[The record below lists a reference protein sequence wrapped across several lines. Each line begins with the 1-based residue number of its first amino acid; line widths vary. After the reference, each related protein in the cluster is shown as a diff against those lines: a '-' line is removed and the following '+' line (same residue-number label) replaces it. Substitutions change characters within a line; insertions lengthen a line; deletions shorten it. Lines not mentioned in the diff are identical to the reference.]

1 MKNKTNNLFFFLLLI
16 STFIGV
22 TTLAQSADIILT
34 NGKIFTSDTTQLYV
48 HALAIK
54 GNKIL
59 ATGSNVAIEKL
70 ASSKTKKI
78 DLQGKTVIPGINDA
92 HDHLGFLSTVG
103 ISYAYTE
110 MNPTGLGKATVLDS
124 VSKLVKIAKSNQWI
138 SGWIGTMVLFD
149 STVREALDSIAPD
162 NPVVLQIWWG
172 HGEVV
177 NKKALEVS
185 GISDHEKDPVG
196 GWYERKSPTGKITAV
211 QENAQVPIWNTWFGS
226 DYRQQLNALRSFSQ
240 LQLRYGITTVQQ
252 MSSPFNAE
260 ESKRF
265 FKAADLHQRIRIVA
279 WPGSTYSG
287 RKLQEWNVKTDG
299 FGALVYFSGI
309 KYVIDGTPLEEN
321 AFNKRP
327 YTKGGNWYGR
337 LDYPVDTIRQI
348 LKEALNSKRQLMMH
362 IIGDS
367 TLSTVLSL
375 MKQMASDEVW
385 KAKRVRIEHNSTPNI
400 TPAEVNE
407 VKDLGL
413 LMMHTPKYCQASPIR
428 SLLEK
433 GITVGISPDGTTNP
447 FWDIMVIT
455 SQQTRPSE
463 NISREQ
469 AVIAYTRTNAFAEFK
484 EKEKGSLTKGML
496 ADLAVLSEDIFS
508 VPTEQLPAIKS
519 VLTIMDGKI
528 VYQE

>member
-1 MKNKTNNLFFFLLLI
+1 MKNKTNNLFFYLLLI
-16 STFIGV
+16 STSAGV
-22 TTLAQSADIILT
+22 TTFAQSADIILT

-59 ATGSNVAIEKL
+59 ATGSNEAIAKL
-70 ASSKTKKI
+70 ATSHTKKI

-92 HDHLGFLSTVG
+92 HDHLGFQSSVG
-103 ISYAYTE
+103 IGYAYTE
-110 MNPTGLGKATVLDS
+110 MNPAGLSKAAVLDS
-124 VSKLVKIAKSNQWI
+124 VSKLVKIAKPNQWI
-138 SGWIGTMVLFD
+138 SGWIGTTVLFD
-149 STVREALDSIAPD
+149 SSVREALDSIAPN

-177 NKKALEVS
+177 NEKALEVS
-185 GISDHEKDPVG
+185 GISDEDKDPAG
-196 GWYERKSPTGKITAV
+196 GWYERKSPTGKITAI
-211 QENAQVPIWNTWFGS
+211 QENAQVPIWNTWLGS
-226 DYRQQLNALRSFSQ
+226 DFGQQLHALRSFSQ

-265 FKAADLHQRIRIVA
+265 FKAADLRQRIRIVA
-279 WPGSTYSG
+279 WPGSVNRG
-287 RKLQEWNVKTDG
+287 RKLHEWNVNTDPPG
-299 FGALVYFSGI
+299 PLVYFSGV
-309 KYVIDGTPLEEN
+309 KYMIDGTPLEEN

-327 YTKGGNWYGR
+327 YKGGGNWYGR

-348 LKEALNSKRQLMMH
+348 LKEALNSNRQLMMH

-367 TLSTVLSL
+367 TLATVLSL
-375 MKQMASDEVW
+375 MKQMAGDEVW
-385 KAKRVRIEHNSTPNI
+385 KAKRVRIEHNSTANI

-413 LMMHTPKYCQASPIR
+413 LMMHTPKYCQTSPIR

-463 NISREQ
+463 NITREQ

-484 EKEKGSLTKGML
+484 EKEKGTLTKGML

-508 VPTEQLPAIKS
+508 VPTEQLPAIQS
-519 VLTIMDGKI
+519 VLTIVDGKI
-528 VYQE
+528 VYQ